1 MRKLL
6 VFGGMLVASFAVLP
20 VLAAGA
26 DDGMRDLRS
35 GGDNP
40 VTFAVYGD
48 QPYSNDAADFSKS
61 PPNETSQQDASPA
74 FVQAVNSD
82 TRVGLV
88 LFAGDIHCGKQPC
101 TLGCHHAIFNSGLAS
116 NGR

>member
-1 MRKLL
+1 
-6 VFGGMLVASFAVLP
+6 MLVASFAVFP
-20 VLAAGA
+20 VMPAGA
-26 DDGMRDLRS
+26 GDGMHDLRS

-40 VTFAVYGD
+40 VTFGVYGD
-48 QPYSNDAADFSKS
+48 QPYSNDAADFSNS
-61 PPNETSQQDASPA
+61 PPNETSHQDASPA
-74 FVQAVNSD
+74 FVQGVNSD
-82 TRVGLV
+82 AMVELV